1 MKKNIF
7 ILAIAAVLIST
18 TSMAQIILNKSDMPQ
33 QDDTVRISVGINP
46 GIIDLSETGANHV
59 WDYSGLIPF
68 QQRIDTF
75 VSVTS
80 TPAGLLF
87 MFTSDFAV
95 NMAGAF
101 SFPGTGISQP
111 YLYYKSTN
119 SAYQNTGFAF
129 TMDGFPIPAPFS
141 DPDILYQFPLTYP
154 HADSSN
160 SGVDMN
166 LPGTGY
172 LLVDRHRTNTVDGW
186 GTLTTPYGTFDVI
199 RIKSEVTEYDSVY
212 LDSQETG
219 FGLPY
224 SYTEYKWM
232 GKNQKAPLLLVRDI
246 AEGVVVEYTDSI
258 RGSLGVNEKQNIVT
272 KLAIYPNPVKSK
284 ATLRFNLKQKS
295 TVEMA
300 TIDMTG
306 KKLWQSPREEMVSG
320 LHEVTLDALQMNLK
334 PGHYFLQVRANNR
347 TSTVKFVFLP

>member
-7 ILAIAAVLIST
+7 ILVIAAMLIAS
-18 TSMAQIILNKSDMPQ
+18 TSMAQTTLTKSDMPQ

-46 GIIDLSETGANHV
+46 GIIDLSETGENHV

-75 VSVTS
+75 VSVTE

-87 MFTSDFAV
+87 MFSSDFAV

-111 YLYYKSTN
+111 YLYFKSSS
-119 SAYQNTGFAF
+119 SAYKNTGFAF
-129 TMDGFPIPAPFS
+129 TMDGFPIPAAFS

-160 SGVDMN
+160 SGIDMN
-166 LPGTGY
+166 IPGTGY
-172 LLVDRHRTNTVDGW
+172 LLVDRHRHNTVDGW

-199 RIKSEVTEYDSVY
+199 RVKSEVTEYDSVY
-212 LDSQETG
+212 LESQGTG

-224 SYTEYKWM
+224 SYTEYKWL
-232 GKNQKAPLLLVRDI
+232 GNNQKAPLLLVRDI
-246 AEGVVVEYTDSI
+246 AEGAIVEYPDSI
-258 RGSLGVNEKQNIVT
+258 RNTLGVIEKQNVVT
-272 KLAIYPNPVKSK
+272 KLTLFPNPVKSM
-284 ATLRFNLKQKS
+284 ATLRFNLKLKS
-295 TVEMA
+295 MVTLTA
-300 TIDMTG
+300 IDLSG
-306 KKLWQSPREEMVSG
+306 KKIWQFPRQEMVSG
-320 LHEVTLDALQMNLK
+320 SHEVTLDALQMNLK
-334 PGHYFLQVRANNR
+334 PGTYLLQVTANNH
-347 TSTVKFVFLP
+347 TSTIKFVFLP